1 MEQKEEGVSL
11 DEQQTEVKSGEETSA
26 DKSTPPTKPIK
37 PSLGKRLRGLIGH
50 FNIYFL
56 IFLLLVIF
64 ASGFTYASYLKQ
76 KKLDSAP
83 TTPSQELDA
92 ESLKKLKNS
101 DTSVGDPKQTL
112 TVQSNAIFNGKVLV
126 RDDIDIAG
134 TLKVGGTLNLTGLIV
149 SGTTSLDQ
157 IQGNKMSIAG
167 DGNIQGQLTVQ
178 KGITISGSGTFGGN
192 LSAPTLSVESLQLS
206 GDLTINRHI
215 DAGGPT
221 PSSTNGGALGGGGTA
236 SLSGTDTAGTIAINT
251 GSGPVAGCFI
261 SITFSKS
268 FNGQPHIVVTPV
280 GGSAASLNYYINRLG
295 NNGFS
300 LCTANAAP
308 GGANFAFD
316 YIVVD

>member
-1 MEQKEEGVSL
+1 MEKEDNGVSL
-11 DEQQTEVKSGEETSA
+11 DDQATTTDSAPATAQTEA
-26 DKSTPPTKPIK
+26 TPPPPPKPGI
-37 PSLGKRLRGLIGH
+37 GKKLRGLIGH
-50 FNIYFL
+50 FNIYLLLF
-56 IFLLLVIF
+56 ILLVIF
-64 ASGFTYASYLKQ
+64 AGGFTYASYLKQ
-76 KKLDSAP
+76 KKIDSAP
-83 TTPSQELDA
+83 TTPTQELDA
-92 ESLKKLKNS
+92 EALKKLKNS

-157 IQGNKMSIAG
+157 IQGNKLSIAG

-178 KGITISGSGTFGGN
+178 KGITISGGGSFGGN

-236 SLSGTDTAGTIAINT
+236 SVSGTDTAGTIAINT
-251 GSGPVAGCFI
+251 GSGPIPGCFI
-261 SITFSKS
+261 TVTFSKS
-268 FNGQPHIVVTPV
+268 FNGQPHVVVSPI
-280 GGSAASLNYYINRLG
+280 GGSAASLNYYLNRT

-300 LCTANAAP
+300 LCTANSAP

>member
-1 MEQKEEGVSL
+1 MEQKDNGASL
-11 DEQQTEVKSGEETSA
+11 DEQVTTTTATTEVAGAEA
-26 DKSTPPTKPIK
+26 APPPPPKPG
-37 PSLGKRLRGLIGH
+37 LGKKLRNLIGH
-50 FNIYFL
+50 FNIYLLLF
-56 IFLLLVIF
+56 ILLVIF
-64 ASGFTYASYLKQ
+64 AGGFTYASYLKQ
-76 KKLDSAP
+76 KKIDTAP
-83 TTPSQELDA
+83 TTPTQELDA

-134 TLKVGGTLNLTGLIV
+134 TLKVGGTLNLSGLIV

-157 IQGNKMSIAG
+157 IQGNKLSIAG
-167 DGNIQGQLTVQ
+167 DGNIQGQLTIQ
-178 KGITISGSGTFGGN
+178 KGITISGGGTFGGN

-236 SLSGTDTAGTIAINT
+236 SVSGTDTAGTIAINT
-251 GSGPVAGCFI
+251 GSGPIPGCFI
-261 SITFSKS
+261 TLTFSKS
-268 FNGQPHIVVTPV
+268 FNGQPHVVVTPV
-280 GGSAASLNYYINRLG
+280 GGSAASLNYYINRTG
-295 NNGFS
+295 NGFS

>member
-1 MEQKEEGVSL
+1 MEQKEDGSSL
-11 DEQQTEVKSGEETSA
+11 DEQQTEVKSGAEATPEVN
-26 DKSTPPTKPIK
+26 TPPPKPVK
-37 PSLGKRLRGLIGH
+37 PSVGKRLRGLIGH

-56 IFLLLVIF
+56 IFILLVIF
-64 ASGFTYASYLKQ
+64 AGGFTYASYLKQ

-83 TTPSQELDA
+83 TTPTQELDA
-92 ESLKKLKNS
+92 ESLKNLKSS
-101 DTSVGDPKQTL
+101 DAAVGDPKQTL

-134 TLKVGGTLNLTGLIV
+134 TLKVGGTLNLSGLIV

-157 IQGNKMSIAG
+157 IQGNKLSIAG

-178 KGITISGSGTFGGN
+178 KGITISGGGSFGGN

-221 PSSTNGGALGGGGTA
+221 PTATNGSALGSGGTA

-251 GSGPVAGCFI
+251 GGSPLPGCFM
-261 SITFSKS
+261 SVTFSKA
-268 FNGQPHIVVTPV
+268 FNGQPHIVVSPV
-280 GGSAASLNYYINRLG
+280 GGSAASLNYYITRNG

-300 LCTANAAP
+300 LCTTNAAP
-308 GGANFAFD
+308 GGSNFAFD
-316 YIVVD
+316 YIAID